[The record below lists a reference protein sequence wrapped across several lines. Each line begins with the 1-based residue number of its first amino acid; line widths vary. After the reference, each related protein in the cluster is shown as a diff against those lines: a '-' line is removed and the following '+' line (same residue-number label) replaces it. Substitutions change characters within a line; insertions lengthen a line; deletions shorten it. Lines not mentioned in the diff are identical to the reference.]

1 MYNTSA
7 IYKEVIRSNSRPFNT
22 VYGTITFTDGTT
34 LAVDETNLVQGSLSI
49 SKQCADSE
57 DLQFGGVFS
66 ADMVMSVL
74 STKSRYAFYGAQV
87 VLTFK
92 IQTGTE
98 EQIVDE
104 ETVVVPVYEEIPL
117 GVFTVSDADREK
129 RAVKLSCKD
138 NMLLLDTKLDG
149 WVLQGTTLFIL
160 QEISSKTNYPLADS
174 VSSFIETLPN
184 YTATMQ
190 ISEENGVATY
200 RDAVKVVCTK
210 LGCFA
215 QDDRTGKME
224 LRRYATESCCTLT
237 TADWFSVIPADY
249 ITNYTSL
256 SITGAKGTFVNSTPQ
271 TLEVGSAMVIED
283 TPAWDYGSDSTLQ
296 VHTDN
301 LFNYLSTLDYTP
313 CQIDMP
319 NDPSFDCGDRL
330 TLVVP
335 KVDGTSGTEEISTLI
350 TQLDWVFHGHTNI
363 TSGGT
368 NPYKST
374 VSSGNSSSTRVL
386 TQQTVEN
393 KIQFYHFTNPTTV
406 VVGEGETQEI
416 ASIRFSVASES
427 NSMFIGTILIDV
439 DVQDVA
445 YTIPVASQ
453 SVPVTL
459 TYEDGGDEP
468 VEISSIYVKKPV
480 DPDNYIA
487 MNEKIPETS
496 GVLESGSLYVQTYT
510 TRTWEHKIDGNI
522 TQVVVSPDKVNYHL
536 DGYAPDN
543 THFDDSST
551 PEERAYDKTHYSG
564 QLQASIPATTLTG
577 YRDGYSNV
585 SVQYSLDDV
594 LYNYLAIDK
603 LCKGKHIITV
613 QYPLT
618 GLGANTSHKFGIHLT
633 SDNGTVTVTQG
644 TLRGTIFGQGLAES
658 GTFMGHLD
666 AEDTFPVYHIG
677 AFMPWGVFSDDATV
691 TMQGGISGNYIVTEN
706 GDRIVTENGDNL
718 IT

>member
-7 IYKEVIRSNSRPFNT
+7 AYKEAIRSGDRPYNT
-22 VYGTITFTDGTT
+22 VLGLVTFPDGTT
-34 LAVDETNLVQGSLSI
+34 LDVDETNIVQGSLTI
-49 SKQCADSE
+49 SKQCVDGE

-66 ADMVMSVL
+66 ADMSISIVTTVD
-74 STKSRYAFYGAQV
+74 RYAFYGATINLVFHQQV
-87 VLTFK
+87 
-92 IQTGTE
+92 GTE
-98 EQIVDE
+98 EQVVDE
-104 ETVVVPVYEEIPL
+104 ETIEVPVYEDVPL
-117 GVFTVSDADREK
+117 GLFTVADADRQN
-129 RAVKLSCKD
+129 RSVLLSCKD
-138 NMLLLDTKLDG
+138 NMLLLDSKLDG
-149 WVLQGTTLFIL
+149 WVLQGTPLYLL
-160 QEISSKTNYPLADS
+160 QEISSRTGYVLADS
-174 VSSFIETLPN
+174 VSTFIETLPN
-184 YTATMQ
+184 NNANMQ
-190 ISEENGVATY
+190 MGEDNGVATY
-200 RDAVKVVCTK
+200 RDAVKTVCTK

-224 LRRYATESCCTLT
+224 LRRFATESCDTLT
-237 TADWFSVIPADY
+237 IADWYTVLPADY

-256 SITGAKGTFVNSTPQ
+256 SITGAKGTFVNSPSQ

-301 LFNYLSTLDYTP
+301 LFSYLSTLDYTP

-319 NDPSFDCGDRL
+319 GDPAFDCGDRL
-330 TLVVP
+330 TLIVP
-335 KVDGTSGTEEISTLI
+335 KVDGTSGTDTLSTLI
-350 TQLDWVFHGHTNI
+350 TQLEWAWDGHTNI
-363 TSGGT
+363 TSSGT
-368 NPYKST
+368 NPYRST
-374 VSSGNSSSTRVL
+374 VSSGTSSSTRVL
-386 TQQTVEN
+386 TQQSAEN

-406 VVGEGETQEI
+406 LIGEDETKEI

-459 TYEDGGDEP
+459 TYDDGGDTP
-468 VEISSIYVKKPV
+468 ITISSIYVKKPV
-480 DPDNYIA
+480 DPDDYIA
-487 MNEKIPETS
+487 MNEKIPETP

-510 TRTWEHKIDGNI
+510 TRTWEHKIDGNV
-522 TQVVVSPDKVNYHL
+522 TQLVVSPDKVNYHL

-551 PEERAYDKTHYSG
+551 PEERAYDKTHYLG

-577 YRDGYSNV
+577 YRDGYDEV
-585 SVQYSLDDV
+585 SVQYSLDDE
-594 LYNYLAIDK
+594 LYDYVAIDR
-603 LCKGKHIITV
+603 LTKGKHIITV

-618 GLGANTSHKFGIHLT
+618 GLAANSSHMFGIHLT
-633 SDNGTVTVTQG
+633 SSNGSVTVTQG

-666 AEDTFPVYHIG
+666 AQDTFPVYQIG
-677 AFMPWGVFSDDATV
+677 SFMPWGVFSDDATV
-691 TMQGGISGNYIVTEN
+691 TIQGGISGNYIVTEN